1 MHRHRREAGI
11 TPAYAGKSITEETM
25 SKVIQGSP
33 PRMRGKASPASY
45 RSGLSRDHPRVCGE
59 KLIALISTPSV
70 VGSPPRM
77 RGKASGVP
85 PCSCSPGITP
95 AYAGKR
101 ARGIQPQQGK
111 QDHPRV
117 CGEKM
122 AADPA
127 VSQTVGSPPRMRGK
141 VADLLDKWD
150 VSRITPA
157 YAGKSDWNVLVVVRQ
172 WDHPRI
178 CGEKFLFALE

>member
-1 MHRHRREAGI
+1 MLEDHPRICGEKLLYSGTHRPSLRI
-11 TPAYAGKSITEETM
+11 TPAYAGK
-25 SKVIQGSP
+25 
-33 PRMRGKASPASY
+33 
-45 RSGLSRDHPRVCGE
+45 RSWSTKKWPIGRDHPRVCGE

-117 CGEKM
+117 CGEKRRSYGKLRR
-122 AADPA
+122 PL
-127 VSQTVGSPPRMRGK
+127 GSPPRMRGK
-141 VADLLDKWD
+141 DSLGWHPEKPHG
-150 VSRITPA
+150 ITPA
-157 YAGKSDWNVLVVVRQ
+157 YAGKSPPSL
-172 WDHPRI
+172 
-178 CGEKFLFALE
+178 